1 MTKTFFLF
9 ILSTLLLSQQNF
21 AQQSIQGKGKFI
33 KVSYLAI
40 PTSQYQIPASSVGK
54 AQTTD
59 PDQLLAA
66 SYKYYYTLLI
76 NPETQQ
82 SIYKID
88 SFVNRDKPANMKNIN
103 YQVNDSLAYVV
114 KHTENKFVKFE
125 SVFNRNFYSEGTSA
139 DLSWNLTDNVKT
151 IYGMKSREAK
161 PQNKNFLMNVWFTN
175 DVAISSGPG
184 IFINLPGLVVRAEDF
199 FWTTEIEKI
208 EYVNIPDWDKVI
220 ELHLAQHEK
229 NKKGNAIVEKQL
241 LLEKSNLIKS
251 MIQMMNN

>member
-1 MTKTFFLF
+1 MAKSFFLF
-9 ILSTLLLSQQNF
+9 LFSILILT
-21 AQQSIQGKGKFI
+21 QQSYTQAPVQGKGKFI

-40 PTSQYQIPASSVGK
+40 PTSQYQLPASSVGK
-54 AQTTD
+54 SQTTD

-88 SFVNRDKPANMKNIN
+88 SFVNKDKPANMKNIN

-125 SVFNRNFYSEGTSA
+125 SIFNRNFYSEGSSG
-139 DLSWNLTDNVKT
+139 DISWDLTDNVKT

-161 PQNKNFLMNVWFTN
+161 PQNKNLLMNAWFTN

-208 EYVNIPDWDKVI
+208 EYIDIPDWDKMV
-220 ELHLAQHEK
+220 QHYLIQHGQ
-229 NKKGNAIVEKQL
+229 NKKGNTIVEKQL
-241 LLEKSNLIKS
+241 LIEKTNLVKS